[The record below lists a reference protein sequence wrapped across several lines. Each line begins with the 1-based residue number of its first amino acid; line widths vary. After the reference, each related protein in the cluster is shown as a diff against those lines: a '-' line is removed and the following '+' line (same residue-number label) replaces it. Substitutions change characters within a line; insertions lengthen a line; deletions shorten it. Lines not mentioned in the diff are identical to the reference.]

1 MNTTAVIIGSFQPF
15 HRGHAALVQ
24 EALTKNDRVSIIAF
38 TEKPSIHSPWSPVDL
53 WNMIILS
60 LKDHIDRIDVS
71 FIDNLKYD
79 DSTFYIN
86 LINEIKKTKNP
97 VLWTKDYNN
106 TEYNLVLRTKLP
118 IKKYEDLSTKDFKS
132 FDIRNLFIS
141 GEPHLIKNKVH
152 PEVFNYLIKLR
163 DEKASKFIDLYNDF
177 HFAEAYKKTSSKY
190 DPIYMTSD
198 AVVTQYDGKVLLVTR
213 GKNPGMNTL
222 ALPGGFLDKNE
233 RLENAAIR
241 ELIEE
246 TKINIPFHEL
256 KNKIVANKVFDDP
269 KRSLRG
275 RVITNAFHFD
285 LSSYGN
291 SIKVEG
297 ADDAKKADWY
307 DVRYLNGEIMFE
319 DHYEI
324 LMSFLEDQRVDWR
337 IKINN
342 QLSEYYQSNMN
353 VIINNDHDDFAIIYV
368 DGKQFEVS
376 YDQIQFS
383 GLSVM
388 TDLVDKYLEN
398 RNA

>member
-1 MNTTAVIIGSFQPF
+1 MDTNAVIIGSFQPF
-15 HRGHAALVQ
+15 HNGHVDLVK

-38 TEKPSIHSPWSPVDL
+38 TEKASIHSPWSPVEL
-53 WNMIILS
+53 WNMITLS
-60 LKDHIDRIDVS
+60 LTDHIDRIDVS

-97 VLWTKDYNN
+97 VLWTKDYSN

-118 IKKYEDLSTKDFKS
+118 IEKYEDLSTKDFKS
-132 FDIRNLFIS
+132 SDIRNLFIS
-141 GEPHLIKNKVH
+141 GEPQLIEDKVH
-152 PEVFNYLIKLR
+152 PEVFNYLINLR
-163 DEKASKFIDLYNDF
+163 NEKASKFIDLYNDF
-177 HFAEAYKKTSSKY
+177 HFSEAYKKTSSKY
-190 DPIYMTSD
+190 DPIYMTAD

-213 GKNPGMNTL
+213 GKNPGMNKL

-233 RLENAAIR
+233 RLEIAAIR

-256 KNKIVANKVFDDP
+256 KNKIIANKVFDDP

-307 DVRYLNGEIMFE
+307 DIRYLNEEIMFE

-324 LMSFLEDQRVDWR
+324 LISFLGDQQVDWR
-337 IKINN
+337 TKIDN

-353 VIINNDHDDFAIIYV
+353 VIMNDMHDDFAIIQIG
-368 DGKQFEVS
+368 DKTFQES
-376 YDQIQFS
+376 YDILQWEGIRK
-383 GLSVM
+383 L
-388 TDLVDKYLEN
+388 TTRVDAYLE
-398 RNA
+398 RLA

>member
-1 MNTTAVIIGSFQPF
+1 MDTTAVIIGSFQPF
-15 HRGHAALVQ
+15 HLGHVSLVQ
-24 EALTKNDRVSIIAF
+24 EALKECDRVSIIAF
-38 TEKPSIHSPWSPVDL
+38 DEKVSIHSLWSPVEL
-53 WNMIILS
+53 WNMITLS
-60 LKDHIDRIDVS
+60 LTDNIDRIDVS

-97 VLWTKDYNN
+97 VLWTKDYSD
-106 TEYNLVLRTKLP
+106 TEHNLVLRTKLP
-118 IKKYEDLSTKDFKS
+118 IEKYEDLSTKDFKS
-132 FDIRNLFIS
+132 SDIRNLFIS
-141 GEPHLIKNKVH
+141 SDHQLIEDKVH
-152 PEVFNYLIKLR
+152 PEVFNYLLKLR
-163 DEKASKFIDLYNDF
+163 EEKASKFIDLYNDF
-177 HFAEAYKKTSSKY
+177 QFAESYKNTSSKY
-190 DPIYMTSD
+190 DPIYMTAD

-213 GKNPGMNTL
+213 GKNPGMNKL

-246 TKINIPFHEL
+246 TKINIEFHEL

-285 LSSYGN
+285 LSSYGS

-307 DVRYLNGEIMFE
+307 DIRYLNGSIMFE

-324 LMSFLEDQRVDWR
+324 LMSFLGEQQVDWR
-337 IKINN
+337 TKIDN

-353 VIINNDHDDFAIIYV
+353 VIIDYMHDDYAIIQIGDKTFQEGYDIIQWEGIQKLTNRV
-368 DGKQFEVS
+368 DA
-376 YDQIQFS
+376 
-383 GLSVM
+383 
-388 TDLVDKYLEN
+388 YLESLV
-398 RNA
+398 